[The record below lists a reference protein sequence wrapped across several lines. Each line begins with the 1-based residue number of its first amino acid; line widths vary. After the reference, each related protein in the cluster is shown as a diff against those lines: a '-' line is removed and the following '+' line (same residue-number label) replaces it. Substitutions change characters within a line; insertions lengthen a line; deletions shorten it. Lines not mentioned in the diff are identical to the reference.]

1 MKMKRTLWFPIVTL
15 IFIFSV
21 GCAGVRTP
29 VRDEVKVDL
38 TVPVGKVEGNKFT
51 GIRFPFHVSAPAG
64 WVVSTKYPDFM
75 LKLGWDKDGLDTC
88 EAFVY
93 NPATQSNVQIDFE
106 PASRYAVFSQ
116 ESMERLV
123 SSMAG
128 EAVSDTKAE
137 PGAKNI
143 VVSATEPISLKGVQY
158 AAKKYVSYLRDQG
171 KWESGWIYGFSE
183 PYQVFII
190 YQLIGKAGADDHP
203 ALKQILDS
211 FEYLPSK

>member
-1 MKMKRTLWFPIVTL
+1 MERKIWFTIVTL
-15 IFIFSV
+15 ILIFSF

-29 VRDEVKVDL
+29 VRNEVKVDL
-38 TVPVGKVEGNKFT
+38 SIPIGKVEGNKFT
-51 GIRFPFHVSAPAG
+51 GIRFPFNVSAPAG

-75 LKLGWDKDGLDTC
+75 LKLGWGKDGLDTC

-93 NPATQSNVQIDFE
+93 NPITQSNVQIDFE
-106 PASRYAVFSQ
+106 PASRYTVFSQ

-137 PGAKNI
+137 PGVKNI
-143 VVSATEPISLKGVQY
+143 TVSPTEPISLKGVQY
-158 AAKKYVSYLRDQG
+158 AAQKNVSYIREQA

-190 YQLIGKAGADDHP
+190 YQLIGKAGADDYP

-211 FEYLPSK
+211 FEYFPSKQ